1 MDSNGRARRGIAL
14 VAALVVVIGAFS
26 IGIASGQTTGNTYTA
41 CLKSGTLTKVAIG
54 TEPASP
60 CVGGATAVSW
70 NEQGRDGEDGQDGA
84 NGVSSVALSRGS
96 THELVG
102 PNETFV
108 FTPAGPVPAG
118 FASVVGSATL
128 RIDNP
133 ATGNPVAVDC
143 RLMTSTLAQV
153 QGGGGGIEQ
162 RLLVSA
168 RLLPGLSVGHNILE
182 VIPIPA
188 SSPYVS
194 VQCTVEGSVVFINT
208 GQILVTAADQGV
220 VGI

>member
-1 MDSNGRARRGIAL
+1 MEMNGHARRGVGM
-14 VAALVVVIGAFS
+14 VAALVLAVGALG

-41 CLKSGTLTKVAIG
+41 CLKAGQLKDVAIG
-54 TEPASP
+54 TEPTTP
-60 CVGGATAVSW
+60 CSGSAVEVSW
-70 NEQGRDGEDGQDGA
+70 NETGQDGA
-84 NGVSSVALSRGS
+84 NGVSSVFLSTGS
-96 THELVG
+96 TQELVG
-102 PNETFV
+102 PSETFV

-133 ATGNPVAVDC
+133 AQGAPVSVDC

-153 QGGGGGIEQ
+153 QGGGGGIMQ
-162 RLLVSA
+162 RSLVSA
-168 RLLPGLSVGHNILE
+168 SLLPGLSVGKDILE

-220 VGI
+220 IGI